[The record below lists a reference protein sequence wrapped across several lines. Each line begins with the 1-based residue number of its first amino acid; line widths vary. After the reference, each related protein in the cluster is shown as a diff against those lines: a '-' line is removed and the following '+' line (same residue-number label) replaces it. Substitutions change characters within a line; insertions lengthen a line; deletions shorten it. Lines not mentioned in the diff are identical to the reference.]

1 MRSGVRSPVVESVA
15 QLVPTP
21 DAVLLGEGTY
31 VHPTALV
38 GLTPRGAEDE
48 RLETRLG
55 EDCVIRANTTI
66 YAGVEMGD
74 RVQTGH
80 GALIREGNVLG
91 CDVSVG
97 TNAVLEPD
105 NRIGNRVRIHS
116 GCFLEL
122 VTVGDDVFIG
132 PNVTFADDLHPPCP
146 EYRNCV
152 GGAVVGNGAAIGAN
166 ATVLP
171 GVRVGE
177 KALVG
182 AGAVVVDDVP
192 DRAVVVG
199 NPARVVCSVDDLA
212 CRAGI
217 FVSAYEKDE
226 R

>member
-1 MRSGVRSPVVESVA
+1 M
-15 QLVPTP
+15 
-21 DAVLLGEGTY
+21 GTGTF

-38 GLTPRGAEDE
+38 GLIPRGAEAGA
-48 RLETRLG
+48 LETRVG
-55 EDCVIRANTTI
+55 NDCLIRANTTI
-66 YAGVEMGD
+66 YAGAELGD

-80 GALIREGNVLG
+80 GALIREGNVIG
-91 CDVSVG
+91 CDVSIG

-105 NRIGNRVRIHS
+105 NRVGDRVRIHS

-152 GGAVVGNGAAIGAN
+152 GGAVIGDGAAIGAN

-171 GVRVGE
+171 GVRVGAQ
-177 KALVG
+177 ALVG

-192 DRAVVVG
+192 ERAVVVG

-217 FVSAYEKDE
+217 FSSAYREDE

>member
-1 MRSGVRSPVVESVA
+1 MRAPLAHSVA
-15 QLVPTP
+15 PLEPGTA
-21 DAVLLGEGTY
+21 AVFLGEGTY

-38 GLTPRGAEDE
+38 GLTPRGVEE
-48 RLETRLG
+48 GRLETRVG
-55 EDCVIRANTTI
+55 EDCVIRANTTV
-66 YAGVEMGD
+66 YAGAALGD

-80 GALIREGNVLG
+80 GTLIREGNVVG
-91 CDVSVG
+91 CDVSIG

-105 NRIGNRVRIHS
+105 NRIGDRVRIHS

-199 NPARVVCSVDDLA
+199 NPARVVCSVDDLG
-212 CRAGI
+212 CRAGV
-217 FVSAYEKDE
+217 FVSAYERGE